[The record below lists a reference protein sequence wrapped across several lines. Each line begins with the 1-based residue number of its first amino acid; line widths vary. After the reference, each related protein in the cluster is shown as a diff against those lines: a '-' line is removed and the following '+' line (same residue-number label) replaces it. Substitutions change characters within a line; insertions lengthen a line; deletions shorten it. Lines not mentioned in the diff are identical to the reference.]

1 LSGFDDPLF
10 LFAVAG
16 ACAAVGI
23 PALFAALLLGNG
35 RGQAARRI
43 ARVQDRWRPEAA
55 AATGTLRRDTAE
67 SGFGGLD
74 RFVRN
79 WLPRREMLRQ
89 RLARTGRNIPLG
101 HYVMVCGI
109 AALLTGFATKLF
121 FDRGALLTLLAACVG
136 GVGLPHFVIGR
147 MIARRA
153 NAFIT
158 QFADAIDL
166 IVRGLRSGL
175 PIQETIATIAAEV
188 REPVGGEFRRVDAG
202 LKLGQ
207 ALEDALWA
215 AAARIGLPE
224 FRFFVISL
232 SVQRETG
239 GNLAETLQNL
249 GDLLRRR
256 RQMRLKIKAM
266 SSEAK
271 ASAWII
277 GALPFLMMGFLALT
291 NLDYIMPLFTD
302 RRGNILLG
310 LGLGSLSTGVLVM
323 MKMVRFE
330 I

>member
-1 LSGFDDPLF
+1 MSGLDDPLL

-23 PALFAALLLGNG
+23 PAVLAASLLGNG
-35 RGQAARRI
+35 RNQTARRI
-43 ARVQDRWRPEAA
+43 TRVQDRWRPDAV
-55 AATGTLRRDTAE
+55 AATGVLRRDTSE

-74 RFVRN
+74 RFVRD
-79 WLPRREMLRQ
+79 WLPRREALRQ

-101 HYVMVCGI
+101 QYVMMCGI
-109 AALLTGFATKLF
+109 AALLTAMVMKLAL
-121 FDRGALLTLLAACVG
+121 DRGALLTVLAAAIG
-136 GVGLPHFVIGR
+136 GLGLPHFIIAR

-153 NAFIT
+153 NAFLAS
-158 QFADAIDL
+158 FSDAIDL
-166 IVRGLRSGL
+166 VVRGLRSGL
-175 PIQETIATIAAEV
+175 PIQETIGTIATELPD
-188 REPVGGEFRRVDAG
+188 PVGGEFRRVDAG

-207 ALEDALWA
+207 ALEEALWA
-215 AAARIGLPE
+215 AAHRVGLPE

-249 GDLLRRR
+249 ADLLRRR

-277 GALPFLMMGFLALT
+277 GSLPFLMMAFLAIT
-291 NLDYIMPLFTD
+291 NLDYVMPLFTD
-302 RRGNILLG
+302 RRGHILLG
-310 LGLGSLSTGVLVM
+310 AGLGSLTLGVLVM